1 MIALILSSCE
11 RAVVGTPIQAETASP
26 TSGQVAPTSFSGKV
40 VGVADGDTITVLVDG
55 REYTFGKM
63 KGLQLTPNRLSFKGS
78 FGPATKMP
86 QPDKNFDVDLTVDC
100 P

>member
-1 MIALILSSCE
+1 MVDGRVRHGGVGPTVICMIALILSSCE

-55 REYTFGKM
+55 NREAKIRFAEIDAPE
-63 KGLQLTPNRLSFKGS
+63 KG
-78 FGPATKMP
+78 
-86 QPDKNFDVDLTVDC
+86 QPWGGAVETNPV
-100 P
+100 